1 MFGLFNKKESSE
13 PLPEWFAT
21 LEESKERWFLFL
33 EKLEIKIEE
42 LCTAAIPE
50 LKELLATDEDIYKRT
65 FHRVYAGVN
74 GQLQNI
80 REKARDTYDDK
91 IIEMYENI
99 KPEISVLNP
108 YYNLLS
114 DFRTVCSE
122 RYHKD
127 FEQKYEYW
135 QNQLEKARERDLE
148 IEYNK
153 IVAEFDAIK
162 NKFNCKQCGG
172 NITIEKIFFMTTYI
186 TCSHCQTQNTFDPST
201 RARML
206 QNFAK
211 ELAEQ
216 RTSHLY
222 EIYLTENNKERELYH
237 EKHELSL
244 STIHEKDKKVLEQKN
259 IQMDILEK
267 RRKEVIKNAPKL
279 YLTYLRAMYDE
290 WNKITPDLKEHNEK
304 MYENQIN
311 N

>member
-1 MFGLFNKKESSE
+1 MFGLFNKKESGE

-65 FHRVYAGVN
+65 FHHVYAGVN

-80 REKARDTYDDK
+80 REKARDTYEDK
-91 IIEMYENI
+91 IIDMYENI

-135 QNQLEKARERDLE
+135 QNQLEKTRERDLE

-153 IVAEFDAIK
+153 IVTEFDAIK

-201 RARML
+201 QARTL

-237 EKHELSL
+237 ERHELSL
-244 STIHEKDKKVLEQKN
+244 TTIHEKNKKVLEQKS
-259 IQMDILEK
+259 IQMDTLEK
-267 RRKEVIKNAPKL
+267 QRKEVIKNAPKL
-279 YLTYLRAMYDE
+279 YQTYLRAMYDE

>member
-1 MFGLFNKKESSE
+1 MFGLFNKKESGE

-65 FHRVYAGVN
+65 FHHVYAGVN

-80 REKARDTYDDK
+80 REKARDTYEDK
-91 IIEMYENI
+91 IIDIYENI

-135 QNQLEKARERDLE
+135 QNQLEKTRERDLE

-153 IVAEFDAIK
+153 IVTEFDAIK

-201 RARML
+201 QARTL

-237 EKHELSL
+237 ERHELSL
-244 STIHEKDKKVLEQKN
+244 TTIHEKDKKVLEQKS
-259 IQMDILEK
+259 IQMDTLEK
-267 RRKEVIKNAPKL
+267 QRKEVIKNAPKL
-279 YLTYLRAMYDE
+279 YHTYLRAMYDE

>member
-1 MFGLFNKKESSE
+1 MFGLFNKKESGE

-42 LCTAAIPE
+42 LCTVAIPE

-153 IVAEFDAIK
+153 IVTEFDAIK

-201 RARML
+201 QARML

>member
-1 MFGLFNKKESSE
+1 MFGLFNKKESGE

-65 FHRVYAGVN
+65 FHHVYAGVN

-80 REKARDTYDDK
+80 REKARDTYEDK
-91 IIEMYENI
+91 IIDMYENI

-114 DFRTVCSE
+114 DFSTVCSE

-135 QNQLEKARERDLE
+135 QNQLEKTRERDLE

-153 IVAEFDAIK
+153 IVTEFDAIK

-201 RARML
+201 QARTL

-237 EKHELSL
+237 ERHELSL
-244 STIHEKDKKVLEQKN
+244 STIHEKDKKVLEQKS
-259 IQMDILEK
+259 IQMDTLEK
-267 RRKEVIKNAPKL
+267 QRKEVIKNAPKL
-279 YLTYLRAMYDE
+279 YRTYLRAMYDE